1 MAVSTP
7 RVPVAPNQRRPSGA
21 RTIHLHPLVERL
33 LVVLFAIVLALPA
46 LGTTLGMQAVGASG
60 ENRTLA
66 PFPRLAMTWTAWRV
80 FPDAFTRYFEDNFA
94 LRSLLVRWQAL
105 VRLKALDVS
114 PSTSVIKG
122 LNGWLFYADD
132 GAMED
137 YSLARPFTAAELETW
152 RRTLQDTH
160 DWLRARGIAYLFVMA
175 PDKHQVYPE
184 QMPATIRRASHSRI
198 DQLAAYLAEHST
210 VSVLDLRAALRQGKS
225 NERIY
230 HRTDTH
236 WNDRGAYIAYAQIVG
251 ALSHSLPGLR
261 VRSRTTFDARHVTRS
276 GLDLARMLGLN
287 DLLGEDDLTL
297 EPRQPRA
304 ARVVE
309 PRTPNPQS
317 SDAHLV
323 TTQADSSQPRA
334 VIFRDSFGSGLVPFL
349 SEHFSRAVYLWQY
362 NVDPAVIAEE
372 RPDVVIHEL
381 VGRRLSTLTPYNP
394 FEGLAQPV
402 LTAAAPAPTTVR

>member
-1 MAVSTP
+1 VAVSTP
-7 RVPVAPNQRRPSGA
+7 RIPVAPNQRQPSGV
-21 RTIHLHPLVERL
+21 RTIRLHALVERL
-33 LVVLFAIVLALPA
+33 LVVLFVSVLALPA
-46 LGTTLGMQAVGASG
+46 LGTALGMQAVGASG

-80 FPDAFTRYFEDNFA
+80 FPEAFTRYFEDNFA
-94 LRSLLVRWQAL
+94 LRPLLVRWQAL

-114 PSTSVIKG
+114 PSSSVVKG
-122 LNGWLFYADD
+122 SNGWFFYADD

-137 YSLARPFTAAELETW
+137 YALAPPFTTAELETW

-175 PDKHQVYPE
+175 PDKHQMYPE
-184 QMPATIRRASHSRI
+184 QMPATIRRASHSRM
-198 DQLAAYLAEHST
+198 DQLAAYLSEHST

-251 ALSHSLPGLR
+251 ALSNSLPVLH
-261 VRSRTTFDARHVTRS
+261 VRSRTMFDARHVTRG
-276 GLDLARMLGLN
+276 GLDLARMLGLS

-297 EPRQPRA
+297 EPRRPRA
-304 ARVVE
+304 ARVIE
-309 PRTPNPQS
+309 PRTPHPQGM
-317 SDAHLV
+317 DARLV
-323 TTQADSSQPRA
+323 TTLADSSQPRA
-334 VIFRDSFGSGLVPFL
+334 VIFRDSFATALVPFL
-349 SEHFSRAVYLWQY
+349 SEHFSRALYLWQY
-362 NVDPAVIAEE
+362 NIDPAAIAEE
-372 RPDVVIHEL
+372 SPDVVIHEL

-394 FEGLAQPV
+394 FERPPV
-402 LTAAAPAPTTVR
+402 LRAAASASTTVLP

>member
-1 MAVSTP
+1 VAVSTP
-7 RVPVAPNQRRPSGA
+7 RIPVAANQRRPSGA
-21 RTIHLHPLVERL
+21 RTIQLHPLAERL
-33 LVVLFAIVLALPA
+33 LVVLFVSVLALPA
-46 LGTTLGMQAVGASG
+46 LGTALGMQAAGASG

-80 FPDAFTRYFEDNFA
+80 FPEAFTRYFEDNFA
-94 LRSLLVRWQAL
+94 LRPLLVRWQAL

-114 PSTSVIKG
+114 PSSSVVKG
-122 LNGWLFYADD
+122 RNGWFFYADD

-137 YSLARPFTAAELETW
+137 YALAPPFTTAELETW

-160 DWLRARGIAYLFVMA
+160 DWLRARGIAYVFVMA

-184 QMPATIRRASHSRI
+184 QMPATIRPAVHSRM
-198 DQLAAYLAEHST
+198 DQLATYLAEHST
-210 VSVLDLRAALRQGKS
+210 VSVLDLRAPLRQGKS

-236 WNDRGAYIAYAQIVG
+236 WNDRGAYVAYAQIVG
-251 ALSHSLPGLR
+251 ALSNSLPVLR

-276 GLDLARMLGLN
+276 GLDLARMLGLS
-287 DLLGEDDLTL
+287 DLGEDDLTL

-317 SDAHLV
+317 FDARLV
-323 TTQADSSQPRA
+323 TTLADSSQPRA
-334 VIFRDSFGSGLVPFL
+334 VIFRDSFGSALVPFL

-402 LTAAAPAPTTVR
+402 LRAAAPAPTTVR